1 MSIYTTTKTGL
12 FQVGDVTVGGP
23 TGAGLSGGEV
33 ILIFIASYIA
43 ITRYKMLCWYIFSEK
58 EIIHSNA
65 TASHAQHTFP

>member
-33 ILIFIASYIA
+33 ILACYIA
-43 ITRYKMLCWYIFSEK
+43 ITRYKMLYWNIFSEK